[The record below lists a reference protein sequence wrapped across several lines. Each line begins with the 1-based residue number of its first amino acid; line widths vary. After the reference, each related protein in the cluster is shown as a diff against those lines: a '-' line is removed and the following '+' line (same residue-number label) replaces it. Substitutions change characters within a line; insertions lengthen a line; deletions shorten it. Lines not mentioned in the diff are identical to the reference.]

1 MNPSSTAP
9 GDDDPRTFDDFTAS
23 AAMQDH
29 AMDASS
35 LQGLAAALA
44 IGPRR
49 VMPSAWLPWV
59 WDRARGERSPAFANL
74 EQANAILAVVMRLYN
89 AVVAAFE
96 GESVGFEPLFWRE
109 AQWGA
114 AEFCE
119 GFMIGVGLAQ
129 ADWAA
134 LDAADP
140 EALGSIRLLATADS
154 EVLRRLGEDEA
165 EAMLDS
171 IVPSLFEIRDFWRG
185 DVLRGDAWRAAEA
198 AGDGVWTRVRDGLE
212 FLQQP
217 FPAAAVALAEA
228 HRDEVAPHLV
238 AALEA
243 IAEDPALAEDDDYTL
258 HLFAMHLLAGWRDR
272 RAFAP
277 LLAIGSV
284 HDADVID
291 AWFGDL
297 VHESYGR
304 CLASVS
310 GGDLKPMMALADD
323 PLCDVWL
330 RSAVLGGLT
339 ACVLEG
345 DADREAVV
353 AYLKSA
359 AEREAAAMRADA
371 APGRDGFNLLDSIVA
386 ELTDLGA
393 IEHLAAIRQWMAEG
407 LLDPGFADLDFIES
421 AIAEP
426 HEEARARMLQR
437 KQGYVA
443 DAASEMSWWYLFD
456 PRSRWSEPD
465 TMPGLEAPLGNA
477 PGEPYV
483 RPGPK
488 IGRNDPCP
496 CGSGRKYKKC
506 HGAG

>member
-1 MNPSSTAP
+1 MKPFRTAP
-9 GDDDPRTFDDFTAS
+9 GDDDLRTFDDFTAS
-23 AAMQDH
+23 AALQDH

-44 IGPRR
+44 IGPRP

-59 WDRARGERSPAFANL
+59 WDRAHGAREPAFGTL
-74 EQANAILAVVMRLYN
+74 EQANAMLAVVMRLYN
-89 AVVAAFE
+89 ATVAAFE
-96 GESVGFEPLFWRE
+96 GESVGFEPLFWRA

-119 GFMIGVGLAQ
+119 GFMIGVGLAPQ
-129 ADWAA
+129 DWAA
-134 LDAADP
+134 LEAADP
-140 EALGSIRLLATADS
+140 EALHSIRVLAAADT
-154 EVLRRLGEDEA
+154 EVLRRLGEDEV

-171 IVPSLFEIRDFWRG
+171 IVPSLLEIRDFWRG
-185 DVLRGDAWRAAEA
+185 DALRGDAWRAAEA
-198 AGDGVWTRVRDGLE
+198 AGADVWTRVRDGLE

-277 LLAIGSV
+277 LLAIGGV
-284 HDADVID
+284 HDAGAID

-330 RSAVLGGLT
+330 RAAVLGGLK

-345 DADREAVV
+345 DAGREAVV
-353 AYLKSA
+353 AYLIA
-359 AEREAAAMRADA
+359 AGEREAAAMRVAGSS
-371 APGRDGFNLLDSIVA
+371 GREEFHLLDAIVG

-393 IEHLAAIRQWMAEG
+393 TEHLPAIRQWMAEG
-407 LLDPGFADLDFIES
+407 LLDAGFADLDFIEN

-426 HEEARARMLQR
+426 FEQARATQLQR
-437 KQGYVA
+437 KNGYVA
-443 DAASEMSWWYLFD
+443 DAANEMSWWYMFD
-456 PRSRWSEPD
+456 PRSVRSESGS
-465 TMPGLEAPLGNA
+465 MSGLETAPDRV
-477 PGEPYV
+477 PGETYV

-506 HGAG
+506 HGAA